1 MTPEMKQRLL
11 AFADEEIAR
20 QSEQLNYLGGS
31 RVVVEDRL
39 VSLPTLAVPVQEER
53 EETWVLALV
62 GQWRRISNFL
72 PPLSSDFIVWGR
84 LPRSTGFFATNL
96 GFPRTIEESSTT
108 GNFIQYEM
116 DFFTRI
122 YEPSEES
129 IPAPGPA
136 SEAFGRPYP
145 GTIQFVMEQRGPG
158 SPGTTY
164 QLDTIVVPPE
174 GTTFL
179 AVPAVQDVTISVFPV
194 IDSFERVR

>member
-1 MTPEMKQRLL
+1 MTPDLKQRLL

-20 QSEQLNYLGGS
+20 QSEQSNYLGGN
-31 RVVVEDRL
+31 RVVVQDRL

-62 GQWRRISNFL
+62 GQWRRISNYL
-72 PPLSSDFIVWGR
+72 PPLSSDFIVWGTV
-84 LPRSTGFFATNL
+84 PRSTGFFFVNL
-96 GFPRTIEESSTT
+96 GFPRTVEESSTT

-122 YEPSEES
+122 YEPSQES

-145 GTIQFVMEQRGPG
+145 GTIRFVMVQRGPG
-158 SPGTTY
+158 FPGIAY
-164 QLDTIVVPPE
+164 QFDTIEVPPT

-179 AVPAVQDVTISVFPV
+179 ATPAVQNVTLSVSPV
-194 IDSFERVR
+194 LDSFERVR

>member
-11 AFADEEIAR
+11 EYANEEIER
-20 QSEQLNYLGGS
+20 HSTELNYTGGNN
-31 RVVVEDRL
+31 VVVSDRL
-39 VSLPTLAVPVQEER
+39 VTLPYPSEPGQEVK

-62 GQWRRISNFL
+62 GRWRLISNYL
-72 PPLSSDFIVWGR
+72 PPASSDFIVWGTI
-84 LPRSTGFFATNL
+84 PRVTGFFFINL
-96 GFPRTIEESSTT
+96 GFPRTIDESSTT
-108 GNFIQYEM
+108 GNYSQYEM

-145 GTIQFVMEQRGPG
+145 GTIRFVMEQRGPG
-158 SPGTTY
+158 FPGTVY
-164 QLDTIVVPPE
+164 QLDTIEVPPT

-179 AVPAVQDVTISVFPV
+179 ATPAVQDVTLSVSPV
-194 IDSFERVR
+194 LNSFERVR